1 MSLYTEDEK
10 HDEFIYIYFT
20 FTFLEKDVTISTPD
34 KNII

>member
-10 HDEFIYIYFT
+10 YDELYIYFT